1 MIDKLKYAELHLGI
15 LMNRL
20 EKLRKQMGVCTA
32 KISIKAEG
40 TDVDVEEL
48 KYNNLNIEYSRLE
61 EEVNEYENQ
70 VLALTNL

>member
-1 MIDKLKYAELHLGI
+1 
-15 LMNRL
+15 
-20 EKLRKQMGVCTA
+20 MGVCTA

-40 TDVDVEEL
+40 KDVDVEEL